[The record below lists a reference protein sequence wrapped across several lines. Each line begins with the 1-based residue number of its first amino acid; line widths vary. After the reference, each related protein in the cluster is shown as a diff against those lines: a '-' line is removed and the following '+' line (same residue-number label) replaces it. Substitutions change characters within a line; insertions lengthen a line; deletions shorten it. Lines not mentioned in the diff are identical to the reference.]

1 MQCSRREFLAA
12 ASTMIAAGCGL
23 RTGNDSAAQTVQ
35 PAVVNGA
42 SQVLDPVLRL
52 ALPQAAVDMHN
63 VHTFA
68 SQTRTTVIVKDLPP
82 DSEFLLDLA
91 AGEQDVRK
99 HAIDLALV
107 DQSTLVYL
115 RDQGFLEPID
125 RSLVPNIAQLGRV
138 FANPPYDP
146 TGAHSVGKDYTV
158 IGYAT
163 TASGQGDPIDS
174 WAGFFRLAAAY
185 PGRVAVPDDPELV
198 VGAALLAVGRPWSA
212 SGSGDLAAA
221 HKLLAGLRGALVVG
235 GPLERTGLRTLLAA
249 LCTGAGFRTP
259 PLGVRFV
266 VPAEGSVI
274 RMRSY
279 CILALAPD
287 PVTAH
292 AWLNA
297 CLSPFAARLD
307 VLASGRASTVS
318 QADYLLPDDVL
329 ANPAIYPPATLSDRL
344 RFAIVPAAAA
354 AARADL
360 WNSVKA

>member
-1 MQCSRREFLAA
+1 MQLSRREFLAA
-12 ASTMIAAGCGL
+12 ASTMIATGCGL
-23 RTGNDSAAQTVQ
+23 RPGNDSAAQTVQ

-42 SQVLDPVLRL
+42 SQVLDPALRL
-52 ALPQAAVDMHN
+52 ALPQGAVDMQN

-68 SQTRTTVIVKDLPP
+68 SQTRTKVTVGDLPP
-82 DSEFLLDLA
+82 DSDFLLNLA
-91 AGEQDVRK
+91 AGEQDSPK
-99 HAIDLALV
+99 HRIDLALV

-125 RSLVPNIAQLGRV
+125 RSLVPNLAELGSV
-138 FANPPYDP
+138 FAKPPYDP
-146 TGAHSVGKDYTV
+146 NGTFSVGKDYTV

-163 TASGQGDPIDS
+163 TASGQGGPIDS

-198 VGAALLAVGRPWSA
+198 IGAALLAVGRPWSA
-212 SGSGDLAAA
+212 AGSGDLAAA
-221 HKLLAGLRGALVVG
+221 RKLLAGLRGALVVG

-249 LCTGAGFRTP
+249 LCSGAGFRTP

-292 AWLNA
+292 WWLNA
-297 CLSPFAARLD
+297 CLNPNVAWRD

-318 QADYLLPDDVL
+318 QVDYLLPDDVL
-329 ANPAIYPPATLSDRL
+329 ANPAIYPPAALSDRL
-344 RFAIVPAAAA
+344 QFAVVPAAAA
-354 AARADL
+354 VARADL
-360 WNSVKA
+360 WNSVKP